1 MIYVFFKIKISTTD
15 ISSFMISC
23 DHSINGIFA
32 TILKFHMGKKS
43 EVFVE

>member
-1 MIYVFFKIKISTTD
+1 
-15 ISSFMISC
+15 MISC

-32 TILKFHMGKKS
+32 TILKLRMGKKS